1 MELSVSQPL
10 DLGASLMGGQAHRW
24 KDHGDGWYSNVL
36 QGDLV
41 AIRQPAPDAIE
52 FHSAPAPEPEMAGRL
67 RRYLRLDDD
76 IEAIYGDIIGRDGRL
91 AEAVE
96 RYRGLRVLRQP
107 PWECLVA
114 YICSANNNI
123 QRIHQNME
131 SLAAEFGAPLT
142 LHGWRRHT
150 FPSPA
155 ALAQAGEGE
164 LRRLG
169 LGFRA
174 PYVAQAAAAV
184 RDGALDLPQLVEL
197 PYAEAKAAL
206 LQCHGIGPKIADCIA
221 LFALEKLEAFPIDVH
236 VRHALWQRYFPD
248 EPKAPTERR
257 LLPWAQEKFGAYAG
271 YANQYLFHQDLK
283 GG

>member
-41 AIRQPAPDAIE
+41 AIHQPSPNTLE
-52 FHSAPAPEPEMAGRL
+52 FHSAPTPEAEMAGRL

-131 SLAAEFGAPLT
+131 SLAAEFGAPRT

-150 FPSPA
+150 FPTPD

-184 RDGALDLPQLVEL
+184 RDGALDLPLLVEQ

>member
-36 QGDLV
+36 HGDLV
-41 AIRQPAPDAIE
+41 AIRQPAPDVLE
-52 FHSAPAPEPEMAGRL
+52 FHSAPTPEPEMAGRL

-123 QRIHQNME
+123 RRIHQNME

-150 FPSPA
+150 FPPPA

-184 RDGALDLPQLVEL
+184 RDGALDLPLLVER

-236 VRHALWQRYFPD
+236 VRHALWQRYFPG